1 MPMRERRGA
10 HVRPLPPSSE
20 RLRSHQI
27 KASAPSRELV
37 RRYRPVRTN
46 EGVPPPISVGVIGV
60 FLVLGIAML
69 IVGGNILVSVVGQVA
84 HAFDNA
90 MAQVASMP
98 PATMAPSGV
107 ALDTPVLDAPAND
120 GYTNQATVSLSGS
133 VPAAVV
139 GLTGYNVRVYVLAS
153 DGTRSQVAEMQV
165 GATAHFSTPAI
176 ALVEGPNTFVAA
188 LVTPSTEGQASPP
201 VVYTLDTVPPNLS
214 VASPADG
221 STQSGSSVVVSGKTD
236 PGSTVTIRN
245 KQAPGG
251 GLSSKVV
258 GQDGQFAI
266 TVGLVAG
273 SNSIEVTATDQAG
286 NVSTDQLTVKRSY
299 GQLSAHLS
307 ASPAKFAAA
316 GPTTIKLTAHATSAN
331 GGPMAGAQVVFTV
344 TVAGLGPIVSPELT
358 TDQTGTATW
367 KVTVS
372 GATPGV
378 GAATVMVSTSDG
390 SQVLATTTLTTT

>member
-1 MPMRERRGA
+1 MRQWSHADAKRRGA

-258 GQDGQFAI
+258 G
-266 TVGLVAG
+266 
-273 SNSIEVTATDQAG
+273 
-286 NVSTDQLTVKRSY
+286 
-299 GQLSAHLS
+299 
-307 ASPAKFAAA
+307 
-316 GPTTIKLTAHATSAN
+316 
-331 GGPMAGAQVVFTV
+331 
-344 TVAGLGPIVSPELT
+344 
-358 TDQTGTATW
+358 
-367 KVTVS
+367 
-372 GATPGV
+372 
-378 GAATVMVSTSDG
+378 
-390 SQVLATTTLTTT
+390 